1 MKKVWSSTKP
11 VKQVNVVSYWNIY
24 HYSRILEYIYHYSRD
39 YLLTLLWNDC
49 DIPILITLSFCI
61 QISIP
66 LGKFGDLDKIVDGN
80 IDILCITE
88 TKLDVS
94 FFQ

>member
-11 VKQVNVVSYWNIY
+11 VKQVNVVSYWHIY
-24 HYSRILEYIYHYSRD
+24 HYSRIRGD